1 MTTTSKPPLAVGK
14 KGADN
19 LTAVLATDLVKTPKF
34 KNLLKAVKNNI
45 DRARVVYPIGGDN
58 PCLSYEQF
66 LSLRASQEDD
76 VATYLVDVPINR
88 LNYKQGQI
96 RLVRP
101 EFCVQNFNLFG
112 HIVDFRQ
119 SEYAVAHYD
128 ETLNLCDIVKKQHLT
143 AQTAAIAVVREEE
156 STSTVRLRLVAFK
169 TKVTRQE
176 RDILKSK
183 LFYSE
188 VKGINDTKEWEKL
201 LHQAALDEPTALR
214 VKAFYE
220 SIPGF
225 TWQPIAFPFPYIQD
239 AQFSCTKV
247 SQLTKVIQYATN
259 DDALDELRDIVQS
272 ICNTLDWEREA
283 PKKELSVYL
292 IRAFYNF
299 EKRLHPLIDDAVKG
313 LGFQFD
319 ILDHIDDYFTKR
331 PQKMYLGSTSIDKK
345 PWQHLVKVADRVNEA
360 LIESG
365 QTDSPFFSLQ
375 RSKFV
380 DAVYALANPTM
391 GKRKTESVDRD
402 LIEKYIK
409 VHVRNFNN

>member
-1 MTTTSKPPLAVGK
+1 MTTTSKPPLAVGQ

-19 LTAVLATDLVKTPKF
+19 LTSVLATDLVKQPKF
-34 KNLLKAVKNNI
+34 KNLLKTVKNNI
-45 DRARVVYPIGGDN
+45 DRARVVYPLGGDN

-76 VATYLVDVPINR
+76 VVTYLVDVPIIK

-101 EFCVQNFNLFG
+101 EYCVQNFNLFG

-128 ETLNLCDIVKKQHLT
+128 ETLDLCDIVKKQHLT

-156 STSTVRLRLVAFK
+156 STATVRLRLVAFK
-169 TKVTRQE
+169 SKVTRQE

-201 LHQAALDEPTALR
+201 LHQCAIDEPVALQ
-214 VKAFYE
+214 VKSFYE
-220 SIPGF
+220 SIPGL
-225 TWQPIAFPFPYIQD
+225 TWQPYAFPFPYIQG
-239 AQFSCTKV
+239 AQFCCTKV
-247 SQLTKVIQYATN
+247 AQLTKLVQYATN
-259 DDALDELRDIVQS
+259 DDALHELRDIVQT

-313 LGFQFD
+313 IGYHFD
-319 ILDHIDDYFTKR
+319 VLEHIEEYFGKR

-365 QTDSPFFSLQ
+365 QTDAPFFSLQ

-380 DAVYALANPTM
+380 DAVYALANPSM
-391 GKRKTESVDRD
+391 GKSKREAVDRD

-409 VHVRNFNN
+409 VHVRNFN

>member
-1 MTTTSKPPLAVGK
+1 MPTKSKPALAVGQK
-14 KGADN
+14 AADN
-19 LTAVLATDLVKTPKF
+19 LTSVLAVDLVKEPKF
-34 KNLLKAVKNNI
+34 KSLIKIVKNNE
-45 DRARVVYPIGGDN
+45 DRAGVVYPVGMQ
-58 PCLSYEQF
+58 PALSYEQF
-66 LSLRASQEDD
+66 LALRASQDD
-76 VATYLVDVPINR
+76 DMVVYLVGVPISK
-88 LNYKQGQI
+88 LNYLQGQI

-112 HIVDFRQ
+112 HKVDFSQ
-119 SEYAVAHYD
+119 SEFGIAHFD
-128 ETLNLCDIVKKQHLT
+128 EKTGLCDIIKKQHLT
-143 AQTAAIAVVREEE
+143 AQVAAIAHVQEQDLIVTIRVVG
-156 STSTVRLRLVAFK
+156 FK
-169 TKVTRQE
+169 SKVSQQE

-183 LFYSE
+183 VFYSE

-201 LHQAALDEPTALR
+201 LHQVALDEPIALQ
-214 VKAFYE
+214 VKSFYE

-299 EKRLHPLIDDAVKG
+299 EKRLHPLIDDAQGG
-313 LGFQFD
+313 LGYHFD
-319 ILDHIDDYFTKR
+319 ILEHIEEFFTKK
-331 PQKMYLGSTSIDKK
+331 PQKTYLGSTSIDKK

-365 QTDSPFFSLQ
+365 QTDAPFFSLQ
-375 RSKFV
+375 RYKFV
-380 DAVYALANPTM
+380 DAVYALANPSM

-409 VHVRNFNN
+409 VHVRNFN

>member
-1 MTTTSKPPLAVGK
+1 MTTTSKPPLSVGK

-19 LTAVLATDLVKTPKF
+19 LTAVLATDLVKIPTF

-76 VATYLVDVPINR
+76 VATYLVDVPINI

-101 EFCVQNFNLFG
+101 EYCVQNFNLFG

-156 STSTVRLRLVAFK
+156 STATVRLRLVAFK
-169 TKVTRQE
+169 TKVTDQE

-201 LHQAALDEPTALR
+201 LHQCAIDEPVALQ
-214 VKAFYE
+214 VKSFYE
-220 SIPGF
+220 SIPGL
-225 TWQPIAFPFPYIQD
+225 TWQPYAFPFPYVQGV
-239 AQFSCTKV
+239 QFCCTKV
-247 SQLTKVIQYATN
+247 SQLTKLIQYATN
-259 DDALDELRDIVQS
+259 DDALHELRAILQT

-299 EKRLHPLIDDAVKG
+299 EKRLHPLLDDAMAGMGYHFDVLEHIEEFFVK
-313 LGFQFD
+313 
-319 ILDHIDDYFTKR
+319 K
-331 PQKMYLGSTSIDKK
+331 PQKTYLGGTTIDKK
-345 PWQHLVKVADRVNEA
+345 PWQHLVKVADRVNES

-365 QTDSPFFSLQ
+365 QRDSPFFSLQ
-375 RSKFV
+375 SSKFV
-380 DAVYALANPTM
+380 DAIFALANPNM
-391 GKRKTESVDRD
+391 GKTKKPTVDEEVVR
-402 LIEKYIK
+402 KYISI
-409 VHVRNFNN
+409 HLRNFN

>member
-1 MTTTSKPPLAVGK
+1 MTTTSKPPLAVGQ

-19 LTAVLATDLVKTPKF
+19 LTSVLAIDLVKEPKF
-34 KNLLKAVKNNI
+34 KNLLKTVKDNI
-45 DRARVVYPIGGDN
+45 DRARVVYPLGGDN

-66 LSLRASQEDD
+66 LALKASQEDD
-76 VATYLVDVPINR
+76 VATYLVDVPIIK

-101 EFCVQNFNLFG
+101 EYCVQNFRLFG

-128 ETLNLCDIVKKQHLT
+128 ENLDLCDIVKKQHLT
-143 AQTAAIAVVREEE
+143 AQVAAIAVVREEE
-156 STSTVRLRLVAFK
+156 STATVRLRLVAFK
-169 TKVTRQE
+169 SKVTRQE

-201 LHQAALDEPTALR
+201 LHQCAIDEPVALQ
-214 VKAFYE
+214 VKSFYE
-220 SIPGF
+220 SIPGL
-225 TWQPIAFPFPYIQD
+225 TWQPYSFPFPYVQGV
-239 AQFSCTKV
+239 QFCCTKV
-247 SQLTKVIQYATN
+247 AQLTKLVQYATN
-259 DDALDELRDIVQS
+259 DDALHELRDIVQI

-313 LGFQFD
+313 IGYHFD
-319 ILDHIDDYFTKR
+319 VLEHIEEYFGKR

-365 QTDSPFFSLQ
+365 QTDAPFFSLQ

-380 DAVYALANPTM
+380 DAVYALANPSM
-391 GKRKTESVDRD
+391 GKSKRESVDRD

-409 VHVRNFNN
+409 VHVRNFN

>member
-14 KGADN
+14 KAANN
-19 LTAVLATDLVKTPKF
+19 LTAVLATDLVKETKF
-34 KNLLKAVKNNI
+34 KILRKTVKDNI
-45 DRARVVYPIGGDN
+45 DRAGIRYPVGSKNGLEFETFEN
-58 PCLSYEQF
+58 
-66 LSLRASQEDD
+66 LRASQTEEI
-76 VATYLVDVPINR
+76 VTYLVDVPVSK

-112 HIVDFRQ
+112 HVVDFAQ
-119 SEYAVAHYD
+119 SEFPVAHYD
-128 ETLNLCDIVKKQHLT
+128 ENTGLCDLVKKQHLS
-143 AQTAAIAVVREEE
+143 AQAAAVAVVKEEDL
-156 STSTVRLRLVAFK
+156 TVRVRVVAFQS
-169 TKVTRQE
+169 KVTKQD

-201 LHQAALDEPTALR
+201 LHQCAIDEPDALN
-214 VKAFYE
+214 VKSFYE
-220 SIPGF
+220 SIPGL
-225 TWQPIAFPFPYIQD
+225 TWQPYDFPFPYIQD
-239 AQFSCTKV
+239 VQFCCTKV
-247 SQLTKVIQYATN
+247 SQMTKVIQYATN
-259 DDALDELRDIVQS
+259 DDALDELRGIVQS

-299 EKRLHPLIDDAVKG
+299 EKRLHPLLDDAMGG
-313 LGFQFD
+313 LGYHFD
-319 ILDHIDDYFTKR
+319 ILEHIEEFFAKK

-365 QTDSPFFSLQ
+365 QGIDTPFFSLA
-375 RSKFV
+375 RPKFV
-380 DAVYALANPTM
+380 NAVYALANPSM
-391 GKRKTESVDRD
+391 GKNKKETVDRD
-402 LIEKYIK
+402 LVEKYIK
-409 VHVRNFNN
+409 VHVRNFN

>member
-1 MTTTSKPPLAVGK
+1 MTTTSKPPLAVGQ

-19 LTAVLATDLVKTPKF
+19 LTSVLAIDLVKEPKF
-34 KNLLKAVKNNI
+34 KNLLKTVKDNI
-45 DRARVVYPIGGDN
+45 DRARVVYPLGGDN

-66 LSLRASQEDD
+66 LALRASQEDD
-76 VATYLVDVPINR
+76 VVTYLVDVPIIK

-101 EFCVQNFNLFG
+101 EYCVHNFRLFG

-128 ETLNLCDIVKKQHLT
+128 ENLDLCDIVKKQHLT

-156 STSTVRLRLVAFK
+156 STATVRLRLVAFK
-169 TKVTRQE
+169 SKVTRQE

-201 LHQAALDEPTALR
+201 LHQCAIDEPVALQ
-214 VKAFYE
+214 VKSFYE
-220 SIPGF
+220 SIPGL
-225 TWQPIAFPFPYIQD
+225 TWQPYAFPFPYVQGV
-239 AQFSCTKV
+239 QFCCTKV
-247 SQLTKVIQYATN
+247 AQLTKLVQYATN
-259 DDALDELRDIVQS
+259 DDALHELRDIVQT

-313 LGFQFD
+313 IGYHFD
-319 ILDHIDDYFTKR
+319 VLEHIEEYFGKR

-365 QTDSPFFSLQ
+365 QTDAPFFSLQ

-380 DAVYALANPTM
+380 DAVYALANPSM
-391 GKRKTESVDRD
+391 GKSKRETVDRD

-409 VHVRNFNN
+409 VHVRNFN

>member
-1 MTTTSKPPLAVGK
+1 
-14 KGADN
+14 
-19 LTAVLATDLVKTPKF
+19 
-34 KNLLKAVKNNI
+34 
-45 DRARVVYPIGGDN
+45 VYPVGMQ
-58 PCLSYEQF
+58 PCLSFEQF
-66 LSLRASQEDD
+66 QALRASQTDEM
-76 VATYLVDVPINR
+76 VTYLVEVPVSK

-96 RLVRP
+96 RLVRS

-112 HIVDFRQ
+112 HVVDFTQ
-119 SEYAVAHYD
+119 SEFPVAHYD
-128 ETLNLCDIVKKQHLT
+128 ENTDLCDIVKKQHLT
-143 AQTAAIAVVREEE
+143 AQVAAIGVVKEEDL
-156 STSTVRLRLVAFK
+156 TVRVRLVAFQS
-169 TKVTRQE
+169 KVTRQE

-201 LHQAALDEPTALR
+201 LHQCAIDEETALR
-214 VKAFYE
+214 VKAFYD

-225 TWQPIAFPFPYIQD
+225 TWQPIAFPFPYVRD

-299 EKRLHPLIDDAVKG
+299 EKRLHPLLDDARGGIG
-313 LGFQFD
+313 LNFD
-319 ILDHIDDYFTKR
+319 ILDHIDDFFTKR

-345 PWQHLVKVADRVNEA
+345 PWQHLIKVADRVNES
-360 LIESG
+360 LIASG
-365 QTDSPFFSLQ
+365 QGIDTPFFSLQ
-375 RSKFV
+375 SSKFV
-380 DAVYALANPTM
+380 DAVYALANPSM
-391 GKRKTESVDRD
+391 GKKKTETVDRD

-409 VHVRNFNN
+409 LHVRNFN

>member
-14 KGADN
+14 KAANN
-19 LTAVLATDLVKTPKF
+19 LTAVLAIDLVKGPKF
-34 KNLLKAVKNNI
+34 KILRNTIKDNI
-45 DRARVVYPIGGDN
+45 DRAGIRYAVGCKDGLEFETFEN
-58 PCLSYEQF
+58 
-66 LSLRASQEDD
+66 LRASQTEEI
-76 VATYLVDVPINR
+76 VTYLVDVPVSK

-112 HIVDFRQ
+112 HVVDFAQ
-119 SEYAVAHYD
+119 SEFPVAHYD
-128 ETLNLCDIVKKQHLT
+128 EDTGLCDLVKKQHLT
-143 AQTAAIAVVREEE
+143 AQATAIAVVKGEDL
-156 STSTVRLRLVAFK
+156 TVRVRVVAFQS
-169 TKVTRQE
+169 KVTKQE

-188 VKGINDTKEWEKL
+188 VKGINDTKEYEKL
-201 LHQAALDEPTALR
+201 LHQVALNEPVAIAT
-214 VKAFYE
+214 KAFYE
-220 SIPGF
+220 SIPGL
-225 TWQPIAFPFPYIQD
+225 TWQPYDFPFPYIQD
-239 AQFSCTKV
+239 VQFCCTKV
-247 SQLTKVIQYATN
+247 SQMTKVIQYATN
-259 DDALDELRDIVQS
+259 DDALDELRAIVQS

-299 EKRLHPLIDDAVKG
+299 EKRLHPLIDDAMGG
-313 LGFQFD
+313 LGYHFD
-319 ILDHIDDYFTKR
+319 IIEHIEEFFAKK

-365 QTDSPFFSLQ
+365 QGVDTPFFSLA
-375 RSKFV
+375 RPKFV
-380 DAVYALANPTM
+380 DAIFALANPSM
-391 GKRKTESVDRD
+391 GKNKKETVDRD

-409 VHVRNFNN
+409 VHVRNFN